1 MAVSLNLFTAF
12 NSTKLQV
19 TYENVSRPSFSNVR
33 KSTSFRG
40 MYGTIRGFGKDRRRG
55 LSLSLA
61 ATGSNQVDTDTNEK
75 GSEITGRTLSND
87 NSSALSQSP
96 SDASADNG
104 ISQLN
109 VTSKS
114 SSQSSEASN
123 GQVLSSDQNPD
134 TSSSPDLQSTKKS
147 PLTARERL
155 RAARVLSRYNESK
168 TSKSD
173 MGSKVL
179 EAIRESDRGKKRS
192 RLPEAPTNLFD
203 DSKRGMPEPGWTFQF
218 PGGSDLFVIAF
229 SFVFISTVMFATTYI
244 VWKVGAI
251 HFNEY

>member
-1 MAVSLNLFTAF
+1 MAVSLNLLTGF
-12 NSTKLQV
+12 NSTKLQA
-19 TYENVSRPSFSNVR
+19 TYENISRSTFPKVS
-33 KSTSFRG
+33 KSTSLYATCGTTRG
-40 MYGTIRGFGKDRRRG
+40 IAKERRQR
-55 LSLSLA
+55 LSRSLA

-75 GSEITGRTLSND
+75 SAGITGRTPSD
-87 NSSALSQSP
+87 NISSAVNQSP
-96 SDASADNG
+96 SDENRNP
-104 ISQLN
+104 QLIVN
-109 VTSKS
+109 NEES
-114 SSQSSEASN
+114 SSQSSEVSN
-123 GQVLSSDQNPD
+123 EQVMSSDA
-134 TSSSPDLQSTKKS
+134 SSSPDPQSTRKS

-168 TSKSD
+168 TTKSD

-179 EAIRESDRGKKRS
+179 EALRESDRGKKRS

-203 DSKRGMPEPGWTFQF
+203 DSKRGMPKAGLTFQF

>member
-1 MAVSLNLFTAF
+1 MAVSLNLLAGF
-12 NSTKLQV
+12 NSTKLQS
-19 TYENVSRPSFSNVR
+19 YENVLRSSSFSKVR
-33 KSTSFRG
+33 KSTSFC
-40 MYGTIRGFGKDRRRG
+40 GTCGTTIGIAKERRRG
-55 LSLSLA
+55 LPILLA

-75 GSEITGRTLSND
+75 GSGITGRSVSND

-96 SDASADNG
+96 SDASAENG
-104 ISQLN
+104 ISQLK
-109 VTSKS
+109 VTNES

-123 GQVLSSDQNPD
+123 GQVLSSEQKPD
-134 TSSSPDLQSTKKS
+134 TSSSPDLQSTKRS

-203 DSKRGMPEPGWTFQF
+203 DSKRGMPKPGWTFQF

-229 SFVFISTVMFATTYI
+229 SFILISTVMFATTYI

-251 HFNEY
+251 HFNES

>member
-1 MAVSLNLFTAF
+1 MAVSLNLLSAF
-12 NSTKLQV
+12 NSTKWQV
-19 TYENVSRPSFSNVR
+19 TYENVSRSSFPNVR
-33 KSTSFRG
+33 KSTSLCGTYCTTRG
-40 MYGTIRGFGKDRRRG
+40 IAKERRRG

-61 ATGSNQVDTDTNEK
+61 ATGSNQVDTNTNEK

-96 SDASADNG
+96 SNASSENG

-109 VTSKS
+109 VNNES
-114 SSQSSEASN
+114 SSQLSEASN
-123 GQVLSSDQNPD
+123 GQVLSSVQNPD
-134 TSSSPDLQSTKKS
+134 TSSSPDPQSTKKS

-192 RLPEAPTNLFD
+192 RLPEAPINLFD
-203 DSKRGMPEPGWTFQF
+203 DSKRGMPKPGWTFQF
-218 PGGSDLFVIAF
+218 PGGSDLFFIVF

-244 VWKVGAI
+244 VWKVGGI

>member
-1 MAVSLNLFTAF
+1 MIVVSLIMPIDVHQ
-12 NSTKLQV
+12 KLQA
-19 TYENVSRPSFSNVR
+19 TYENVSRSSFPKVR
-33 KSTSFRG
+33 KSTSFCWT
-40 MYGTIRGFGKDRRRG
+40 YGTRRGIAKERRRG

-75 GSEITGRTLSND
+75 GSGITGRTLSDD
-87 NSSALSQSP
+87 NSSAVSQSP
-96 SDASADNG
+96 SDENR

-109 VTSKS
+109 VNNES

-123 GQVLSSDQNPD
+123 GQVVSSDQSQD
-134 TSSSPDLQSTKKS
+134 TSSSPDSQSTRKS

-179 EAIRESDRGKKRS
+179 DALRESDRGKKRS

-203 DSKRGMPEPGWTFQF
+203 DSKRGMPKPGWTFQF
-218 PGGSDLFVIAF
+218 PGGLDLFVIAF